1 MEEETALTVTNA
13 LLDRLEFTS
22 DIDVIDLGAPLRFST
37 TGFFTDSTELDLT
50 EQVTFT
56 SSDTGIAEVSN
67 VPGSRG
73 IVTPIEAGTFTLTA
87 ERDGIAVSRDIAVQ

>member
-1 MEEETALTVTNA
+1 
-13 LLDRLEFTS
+13 
-22 DIDVIDLGAPLRFST
+22 
-37 TGFFTDSTELDLT
+37 
-50 EQVTFT
+50 VTFT

-87 ERDGIAVSRDIAVQ
+87 ERDGIAVSRDITVR